1 MSETFQSQLWRGGF
15 GADYTERNSLDDAK
29 LAALTAHWAKIIKCT
44 EGAPPSSILEVG
56 ANIGLNL
63 RALRR
68 LSGARLHAL
77 EPQAG
82 ARERMALD
90 EVCDRADIHD
100 GLAQAIPLGDGAVE
114 MAFTS
119 GVLIHIHPDQ
129 LGPALKE
136 IHRVSSRYIACIEYF
151 NDKPATIPYRGQT
164 DALFKQDFGGLW
176 LDSFPDLRLLDYGF
190 AWKRT
195 TGLDNLTW
203 WMFEKRER

>member
-15 GADYTERNSLDDAK
+15 GADYTERKSLDDAK
-29 LAALTAHWAKIIKCT
+29 LAALTNHWARILRCT

-82 ARERMALD
+82 ARERMAQD
-90 EVCDRADIHD
+90 GVCARADIHD
-100 GLAQAIPLGDGAVE
+100 GLAQSIPLPDGAVE

-129 LGPALKE
+129 LGPALAE
-136 IHRVSSRYIACIEYF
+136 IHRVSSRYIGCIEYF

-164 DALFKQDFGGLW
+164 DALFKRDFGGLW
-176 LDSFPDLRLLDYGF
+176 LDSFPNLRLLDYGF

-203 WMFEKRER
+203 WMFEKR